1 MADRKSSK
9 KPEKKGFLGGLFAGF
24 GAKKDQGGKKK
35 PVAGGKKGGTPVSK
49 KGASLAK
56 KPKVQAPP
64 PEDDAA
70 DLLGSLDDDLFAG
83 MDFGTPTPPPAPAQ
97 AERRVPPVPPQPVA
111 QAPEPT
117 PAPAQ
122 GNSLFGPD
130 GVDDALDSLFD
141 SFEVGGAPAAPVPQA
156 PVPQAAP
163 PQPVASPMAPPPFAE
178 PSPPPFAE
186 PVPAPAFA
194 QPAPPAPAPQ
204 APAAQ
209 QPPQQDGLVSIGKL
223 LVDQNT
229 LKRIIDN
236 AEKRGTGLYTTTKI
250 ISNAKGAD
258 LDSILGQID
267 ACQGVA
273 GSLIVGRDGLVISST
288 LPQNFDKELI
298 GAISSSM
305 LTNLD
310 VQCKKMKLGA
320 SRQVIL
326 DTEGGVVLLISLE
339 VGVLVVMSQS
349 LMGLDLT
356 GVLSVIAGVADKI

>member
-24 GAKKDQGGKKK
+24 GGKKDDGKKKK
-35 PVAGGKKGGTPVSK
+35 PVAGSKKGATPVSK

-56 KPKVQAPP
+56 KPKPQPAPP
-64 PEDDAA
+64 VDDLFADNQP
-70 DLLGSLDDDLFAG
+70 DLLGSLDDDLFSG
-83 MDFGTPTPPPAPAQ
+83 MDFGAPTAPPPAPPQ
-97 AERRVPPVPPQPVA
+97 AERRVPPPVQPMA
-111 QAPEPT
+111 PAPEPT
-117 PAPAQ
+117 PAPSANN
-122 GNSLFGPD
+122 GLFGPD

-141 SFEVGGAPAAPVPQA
+141 SFEVGGAPAAPAA
-156 PVPQAAP
+156 PVPQAP
-163 PQPVASPMAPPPFAE
+163 PQLQAPAAAPPPFAE
-178 PSPPPFAE
+178 PSPPPFA
-186 PVPAPAFA
+186 
-194 QPAPPAPAPQ
+194 QPAPPAPAPAPAPVA

-326 DTEGGVVLLISLE
+326 DTEGGVVLLIALE